1 MGNSRAYPVFRTTD
15 AAEAYRQAKRLCALL
30 EHIDEATWLFA
41 VMRTPSEVRAMA
53 GLVPEGS
60 FEYDDFRTDPATGDL
75 LRFDLD
81 VTTLDDAELAT
92 HLPLSFT
99 EDVVRGDGTVE
110 ERFLAALGEG
120 VAAMEWNGRWPDDP
134 EIDSLGH
141 WNHDGVQIVFHG
153 DEAQYGDTWTEDH
166 TVFVHVT
173 KYGDPE
179 RAQKL
184 AAHIGSEVLGEE
196 QLGW

>member
-30 EHIDEATWLFA
+30 EHVNDRVWLFSE
-41 VMRTPSEVRAMA
+41 MRTPGEARRMA
-53 GLVPEGS
+53 LIVPGEC
-60 FEYDDFRTDPATGDL
+60 FDYEDTRTDPVTGDFL
-75 LRFDLD
+75 FFESD
-81 VTTLDDAELAT
+81 VSALDDAELGT
-92 HLPLSFT
+92 HLPLSFS
-99 EDVVRGDGTVE
+99 EDVERGEDVE

-120 VAAMEWNGRWPDDP
+120 TAAIEWNGRWPDDP
-134 EIDSLGH
+134 EIDSHGH

-153 DEAQYGDTWTEDH
+153 DDAQYGKWAEDH

-173 KYGDPE
+173 KYGDLE

-184 AAHIGSEVLGEE
+184 AAHIGSEVLGEA